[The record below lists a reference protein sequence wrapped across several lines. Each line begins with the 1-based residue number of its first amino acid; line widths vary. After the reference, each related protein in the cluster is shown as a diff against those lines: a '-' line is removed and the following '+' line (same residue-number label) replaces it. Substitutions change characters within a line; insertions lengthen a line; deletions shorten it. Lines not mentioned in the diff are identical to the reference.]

1 VRLATVRLDD
11 QQVAV
16 RVDGDTV
23 VELGAPDVGAVL
35 ERRGW
40 RSWAASAEG
49 PRHPAALVDYA
60 PLVPRPSKIICVGLN
75 YRSHILEMGRELP
88 AHPTLFTKFADTLLG
103 ARDDLVL
110 PVVSDEVDWEA
121 ELGFVIGA
129 PVRWAST
136 EEAATAIAGYTV
148 VNDVSMRDWQWRS
161 TQWLAGK
168 AFDATTPV
176 GPWLVTPDEVDHA
189 ADLALRCEVDGQ
201 VMQSSRT
208 SDLLFTPADLVAY
221 ISQFTT
227 LHPGD
232 LIATGTPGGVGA
244 ARSPKV
250 FLQTG
255 QVLRTVIEGVGECV
269 NRCVAEQAG
278 AVTDG
283 RPALAEQRR

>member
-1 VRLATVRLDD
+1 
-11 QQVAV
+11 
-16 RVDGDTV
+16 
-23 VELGAPDVGAVL
+23 
-35 ERRGW
+35 
-40 RSWAASAEG
+40 
-49 PRHPAALVDYA
+49 
-60 PLVPRPSKIICVGLN
+60 
-75 YRSHILEMGRELP
+75 
-88 AHPTLFTKFADTLLG
+88 
-103 ARDDLVL
+103 
-110 PVVSDEVDWEA
+110 
-121 ELGFVIGA
+121 
-129 PVRWAST
+129 
-136 EEAATAIAGYTV
+136 
-148 VNDVSMRDWQWRS
+148 MRDWQWRS

-250 FLQTG
+250 FLQPG
-255 QVLRTVIEGVGECV
+255 QVLRTVIEGIGECV
-269 NRCVAEQAG
+269 NRCVAEQPGTVA
-278 AVTDG
+278 DS
-283 RPALAEQRR
+283 RLAEQRR